1 MALPKNK
8 RKKTIDDIA
17 ALTNGQRAELIDGK
31 IYYISPPSIRHQEI
45 ISKLSEII
53 NSFISR
59 NNKNY
64 KIFTSPFPVYI
75 SNDKKNYV
83 EPDLSI
89 ICNESKLKDNK
100 CFGAPDW
107 IIEVVSPKS
116 KWTDY
121 CAKLIKYHH
130 SGVREYW
137 ITDHAERI
145 VTTYNFEH
153 ETFNRYTFNDKIP
166 SWTLDNFEIDFS
178 EIQI

>member
-17 ALTNGQRAELIDGK
+17 SLTNGQRAELIDGK

-45 ISKLSEII
+45 MAGLADII
-53 NSFISR
+53 NNFITR

-64 KIFTSPFPVYI
+64 KVFTSPFPVYI
-75 SNDKKNYV
+75 ANDKTNYV

-89 ICNESKLKDNK
+89 ICNENKLKDNK

-107 IIEVVSPKS
+107 IIEIVSEKS

-121 CAKLIKYHH
+121 CAKLIKYHNC
-130 SGVREYW
+130 GVREYW
-137 ITDHAERI
+137 ITDHMERI
-145 VTTYNFEH
+145 VMVYNFEYGYY
-153 ETFNRYTFNDKIP
+153 NKYTFNDKIKAGI
-166 SWTLDNFEIDFS
+166 LDNFEIVLS
-178 EIQI
+178 KIKI

>member
-45 ISKLSEII
+45 ISRLSEII
-53 NSFISR
+53 NSFI
-59 NNKNY
+59 NGKNKNY

-89 ICNESKLKDNK
+89 
-100 CFGAPDW
+100 
-107 IIEVVSPKS
+107 
-116 KWTDY
+116 
-121 CAKLIKYHH
+121 
-130 SGVREYW
+130 
-137 ITDHAERI
+137 
-145 VTTYNFEH
+145 
-153 ETFNRYTFNDKIP
+153 TFYT
-166 SWTLDNFEIDFS
+166 LY
-178 EIQI
+178 